1 MDYVGI
7 VLVSHSDKVVAGIKE
22 IIREAIPH
30 IPLEI
35 AGGSDEGEIGTS
47 IEKISRAI
55 DQAYNPK
62 GVLLF
67 YDLGS
72 AKMNAELVIEMS
84 EKKNIKIVE
93 APLLEGSYV
102 GAVESNMG
110 KTLEEVIQS
119 VNKAFPL
126 PTYE

>member
-7 VLVSHSDKVVAGIKE
+7 VLISHSDKVVAGIKE
-22 IIREAIPH
+22 IIREVIQN

-47 IEKISRAI
+47 IDKISRAI
-55 DQAYNPK
+55 DQAYNDK

-72 AKMNAELVIEMS
+72 AKMNAELAIEMGG
-84 EKKNIKIVE
+84 KKNIKIVE
-93 APLLEGSYV
+93 APLLEGAYI

-110 KTLEEVIQS
+110 KTLEEVIKS
-119 VNKAFPL
+119 VNNAFPV
-126 PTYE
+126 TVY